1 MTQRVREEKDE
12 RSEFNKIMS
21 VHSIFFELTL
31 VDYSITSIAGI
42 FHGYQLSWNDCSI

>member
-21 VHSIFFELTL
+21 VHSSFFELTL
-31 VDYSITSIAGI
+31 VDYSITTSLI
-42 FHGYQLSWNDCSI
+42 NENR

>member
-21 VHSIFFELTL
+21 IHTVVAL
-31 VDYSITSIAGI
+31 
-42 FHGYQLSWNDCSI
+42 LS

>member
-21 VHSIFFELTL
+21 VHTVVAL
-31 VDYSITSIAGI
+31 
-42 FHGYQLSWNDCSI
+42 LS